1 MPAAAIRMI
10 RPLRFI
16 SLGLLAVALLFAT
29 GARAQLTI
37 EIIGGGGTTI
47 PVAIVPF
54 AGGATYPYPL
64 SEIVA
69 ADLNRSG
76 LFKLVDPSGVNPR
89 PARAEDVRVGDWTSR
104 GADAVAV
111 GSVTPRSDGK
121 VEVRFFLIDAVKANQ
136 LAGLSFV
143 VTPTQFRATAH
154 QIADIIYEKLTGDRG
169 VFSTRIAYITKQGP
183 RYELLV
189 ADADG
194 YNPQVIVTSN
204 EALLSPAWSPD
215 GTR

>member
-1 MPAAAIRMI
+1 MRSARPIGCARRSGVIMPAAAIRMI

-54 AGGATYPYPL
+54 AGEPTYPYPL

-89 PARAEDVRVGDWTSR
+89 PARAEDVRVG
-104 GADAVAV
+104 
-111 GSVTPRSDGK
+111 
-121 VEVRFFLIDAVKANQ
+121 
-136 LAGLSFV
+136 
-143 VTPTQFRATAH
+143 
-154 QIADIIYEKLTGDRG
+154 
-169 VFSTRIAYITKQGP
+169 
-183 RYELLV
+183 
-189 ADADG
+189 
-194 YNPQVIVTSN
+194 
-204 EALLSPAWSPD
+204 
-215 GTR
+215 